1 MNKTH
6 TINISGIIFHIDE
19 FAYEKLKS
27 YLTTIRSYFKDS
39 DGRDE
44 IMTDIESRIAEIF
57 SSKVNNAK
65 QVILMEDVDEMIAI
79 MGNPEVFKNE
89 DASENNTQQKQTD
102 ISSEKYTGRRRVFR
116 DPDDKV
122 LGGVCK
128 GIANYFNF
136 DVIWLR
142 LAFLISFAFFGTG
155 FLLYLILWIIIPKA
169 NTTAEKLEMRGE
181 KVNISNIEKTLKEE
195 MEDLKKR
202 FDDELNNKEADH
214 KHGIRGF
221 INQTIDL
228 FAQLLKGLG
237 KAIVKFIAFFFV
249 LFGLLLLFSLLS
261 SIFGSGHVIQIGDTG
276 ISSVSMQDVLMKFFN
291 SQAQLNQAKAAG
303 FLVVGIPILMLIY
316 QGLKLLLKIKV
327 SNKWL
332 NYSAVALWLI
342 GLFMAINLFA
352 EVQAEFSYKNM
363 VREKY
368 VLASPASGTLYLNLP
383 DTFQWSDEEQESIDD
398 EDLDRAVFRWGLHS
412 DIEEPLEHYLPEID
426 IQKSKS
432 DSFEL
437 HVIKSSKG
445 KSKKEALRKAEA
457 ISYSYV
463 LKDSMAYFNPR
474 YVIPSNHKW
483 RAQNVKIIVKVPNGK
498 SVFLGRK
505 LEPLIY
511 DIDNV
516 SNTYDRDM
524 INHKWTMLPDGLT
537 CVDCGDIE
545 GFKKKDSK
553 EKNEE
558 EDTF

>member
-1 MNKTH
+1 
-6 TINISGIIFHIDE
+6 
-19 FAYEKLKS
+19 
-27 YLTTIRSYFKDS
+27 
-39 DGRDE
+39 
-44 IMTDIESRIAEIF
+44 
-57 SSKVNNAK
+57 
-65 QVILMEDVDEMIAI
+65 
-79 MGNPEVFKNE
+79 
-89 DASENNTQQKQTD
+89 
-102 ISSEKYTGRRRVFR
+102 
-116 DPDDKV
+116 
-122 LGGVCK
+122 
-128 GIANYFNF
+128 
-136 DVIWLR
+136 
-142 LAFLISFAFFGTG
+142 
-155 FLLYLILWIIIPKA
+155 
-169 NTTAEKLEMRGE
+169 
-181 KVNISNIEKTLKEE
+181 
-195 MEDLKKR
+195 
-202 FDDELNNKEADH
+202 
-214 KHGIRGF
+214 
-221 INQTIDL
+221 
-228 FAQLLKGLG
+228 
-237 KAIVKFIAFFFV
+237 
-249 LFGLLLLFSLLS
+249 LFGLFLLFSLLS

-303 FLVVGIPILMLIY
+303 FLLVGIPILMLIY

-463 LKDSMAYFNPR
+463 LNDSMAYFNPR

-553 EKNEE
+553 ENNEE

>member
-1 MNKTH
+1 
-6 TINISGIIFHIDE
+6 
-19 FAYEKLKS
+19 
-27 YLTTIRSYFKDS
+27 
-39 DGRDE
+39 
-44 IMTDIESRIAEIF
+44 
-57 SSKVNNAK
+57 
-65 QVILMEDVDEMIAI
+65 
-79 MGNPEVFKNE
+79 
-89 DASENNTQQKQTD
+89 
-102 ISSEKYTGRRRVFR
+102 
-116 DPDDKV
+116 
-122 LGGVCK
+122 
-128 GIANYFNF
+128 
-136 DVIWLR
+136 
-142 LAFLISFAFFGTG
+142 
-155 FLLYLILWIIIPKA
+155 
-169 NTTAEKLEMRGE
+169 
-181 KVNISNIEKTLKEE
+181 
-195 MEDLKKR
+195 
-202 FDDELNNKEADH
+202 
-214 KHGIRGF
+214 
-221 INQTIDL
+221 
-228 FAQLLKGLG
+228 
-237 KAIVKFIAFFFV
+237 
-249 LFGLLLLFSLLS
+249 
-261 SIFGSGHVIQIGDTG
+261 
-276 ISSVSMQDVLMKFFN
+276 
-291 SQAQLNQAKAAG
+291 
-303 FLVVGIPILMLIY
+303 
-316 QGLKLLLKIKV
+316 
-327 SNKWL
+327 
-332 NYSAVALWLI
+332 
-342 GLFMAINLFA
+342 MAINLFA

-398 EDLDRAVFRWGLHS
+398 EDLDRAVFRWGLHI

-553 EKNEE
+553 ENNEE

>member
-89 DASENNTQQKQTD
+89 DASENNAQQKQTD
-102 ISSEKYTGRRRVFR
+102 TSNEKYTGRRRVFR

-142 LAFLISFAFFGTG
+142 LAFVISFAFFGTG

-195 MEDLKKR
+195 MEDLKNR
-202 FDDELNNKEADH
+202 FNNEMKNNEH
-214 KHGIRGF
+214 NYRSGIRGF
-221 INQTIDL
+221 ISQTVDL
-228 FAQLLKGLG
+228 LAQLLRGLG
-237 KAIVKFIAFFFV
+237 KVVVKFVAFLIVFIGV
-249 LFGLLLLFSLLS
+249 LLLFSLLS
-261 SIFGSGHVIQIGDTG
+261 SIFGNGHLIQIDDTG
-276 ISSVSMQDVLMKFFN
+276 ISSVAFEDILMKFFD
-291 SQAQLNQAKAAG
+291 SKEQLNQAKAAA
-303 FLVVGIPILMLIY
+303 FLLIGIPIIMLIY
-316 QGLKLLLKIKV
+316 HGLKMLLKIKV
-327 SNKWL
+327 SNRWL
-332 NYSAVALWLI
+332 NGGAVALWLI
-342 GLFMAINLFA
+342 GLFMAIALISD
-352 EVQAEFSYKNM
+352 VQDEFKYKNV

-383 DTFQWSDEEQESIDD
+383 DTFQWSDEEQESIED
-398 EDLDRAVFRWGLHS
+398 EDLDRPVFRWGLHS

-445 KSKKEALRKAEA
+445 KSKKEALRKAES

-474 YVIPSNHKW
+474 YVIPANHKW

-505 LEPLIY
+505 IEPLIY

-537 CVDCGDIE
+537 CVDCGDVE

-553 EKNEE
+553 DNTEE
-558 EDTF
+558 EDTY

>member
-89 DASENNTQQKQTD
+89 DASENNAQQKQTD
-102 ISSEKYTGRRRVFR
+102 TSNEKYTGRRRVFR

-142 LAFLISFAFFGTG
+142 LAFVISFAFFGTG

-195 MEDLKKR
+195 MEDLKNR
-202 FDDELNNKEADH
+202 FNNEMKNNEPNYRS
-214 KHGIRGF
+214 GIRGF
-221 INQTIDL
+221 ISQTVDL
-228 FAQLLKGLG
+228 LAQLLRGLG
-237 KAIVKFIAFFFV
+237 KVVVKFVAFLIVFIGV
-249 LFGLLLLFSLLS
+249 LLLFSLLS
-261 SIFGSGHVIQIGDTG
+261 SIFGNGHLIQINDTG
-276 ISSVSMQDVLMKFFN
+276 ISSVAFEDILMKFFD
-291 SQAQLNQAKAAG
+291 SKEQLNQAKAAA
-303 FLVVGIPILMLIY
+303 FLLIGIPIIMLIY
-316 QGLKLLLKIKV
+316 HGLKMLLKIKV
-327 SNKWL
+327 SNRWL
-332 NYSAVALWLI
+332 NGGAVALWLI
-342 GLFMAINLFA
+342 GLFMAIALISD
-352 EVQAEFSYKNM
+352 VQDEFKYKNV

-383 DTFQWSDEEQESIDD
+383 DTFQWSDEEQESIED
-398 EDLDRAVFRWGLHS
+398 EDLDRPVFRWGLHS

-426 IQKSKS
+426 IQKSKT

-445 KSKKEALRKAEA
+445 KSKKEALRKAES

-474 YVIPSNHKW
+474 YVIPANHKW

-505 LEPLIY
+505 IEPLIY

-537 CVDCGDIE
+537 CVDCGDVE
-545 GFKKKDSK
+545 GLKKKDSK
-553 EKNEE
+553 DNTEE
-558 EDTF
+558 EDTY